1 MAEDK
6 FDRCFIMLCNKRT
19 EPECIV
25 RNLFGDRK
33 YRIDYFKEIRPGDLG
48 FLLNTTTN
56 ELIGP
61 FKALSEAQL
70 DIEEEAWRGDFSAQ
84 VRVEPIGELKRLSEA
99 DTILSKAGIKLID
112 LPSGAMVPLL
122 PVQEGDCVE
131 KLLKNFR
138 RANSNV

>member
-1 MAEDK
+1 MSEDSFNK
-6 FDRCFIMLCNKRT
+6 CFIMLCNKRT

-99 DTILSKAGIKLID
+99 DSILSKAGISLID
-112 LPSGAMVPLL
+112 IPSGALVPLL
-122 PVQEGDCVE
+122 PVQSGEVGK
-131 KLLKNFR
+131 KLSECLRETNT
-138 RANSNV
+138 